1 MKCSNCG
8 VAVNGS
14 ILYCPDCGAKVESA
28 SRTVPLVVEYT
39 ATSLSLDVLFAD
51 IKISFSPGN
60 SIVIKI
66 DGDEEMK
73 KAVDLTLIGGKL
85 SIEGKLP
92 GVEVDRHSIRISLLN
107 DIVVVNNKR
116 LDISKKLKVDIVLP
130 MDSEI
135 SLGEY
140 VVGSIIFTN
149 NGGNVVL
156 RSKTISSVLAQ
167 SFDQLN
173 ANCSG
178 LGNLNISDVL
188 VGLTLHLSGLCN
200 FAAGSVK
207 GASSLTVLGSGSVNI
222 SDIIGT
228 FTASVQGMG
237 DINAHKASLESADVT
252 LRGSGNV
259 EIKAGDIKSLSVKT
273 EGMGDFV
280 FGGHAETGS
289 FQASGM
295 GDIEVSS
302 CSNILKKKET
312 GMGDIT
318 IG

>member
-8 VAVNGS
+8 VAVNDS
-14 ILYCPDCGAKVESA
+14 ISYCPDCGAKVESV
-28 SRTVPLVVEYT
+28 SQTVPLVAEYT

-51 IKISFSPGN
+51 IKISFSRGN

-73 KAVDLTLIGGKL
+73 RAVDLTLIGGKL

-116 LDISKKLKVDIVLP
+116 LDTAKKLKVDIILP

-149 NGGNVVL
+149 NGGSVVL
-156 RSKTISSVLAQ
+156 RSKTITSVLAQ

-173 ANCSG
+173 AHCSG
-178 LGNLNISDVL
+178 LGNLTISDVL
-188 VGLTLHLSGLCN
+188 VRLTLHLAGLCN

-207 GASSLTVLGSGSVNI
+207 GVSSISVLGSGDVKI

-228 FTASVQGMG
+228 FAASVQGMG
-237 DINAHKASLESADVT
+237 GIKARNVFLDSADVT
-252 LRGSGNV
+252 LRGSGDV
-259 EIKAGDIKSLSVKT
+259 KIKAGDIKSLAVKT
-273 EGMGDFV
+273 HGMGNFV
-280 FGGHAETGS
+280 FSGNAEIGS
-289 FQASGM
+289 FESSGM

-302 CSNILKKKET
+302 CRNIVKREAT